1 MAIPQEVYIGGEGIV
16 WCSICG
22 KYHDTTS
29 AAGGCIAINPVVPK
43 PPRIIVCPHC
53 GKEIIIEVRG

>member
-1 MAIPQEVYIGGEGIV
+1 M

-22 KYHDTTS
+22 KSHDTTS

-43 PPRIIVCPHC
+43 PPRVIICPHC